1 MHYGKTLHYVP
12 QEDVYVY
19 FRYLREHRV
28 MVVVNNNSKEQKLDL
43 NRFEEGIS
51 GQTLAYEVLSDHHF
65 TLGNS
70 LEIPAETALIIELN
84 EQ

>member
-1 MHYGKTLHYVP
+1 
-12 QEDVYVY
+12 
-19 FRYLREHRV
+19 
-28 MVVVNNNSKEQKLDL
+28 VNNNSKDQTLDL